1 MIAKIYID
9 KQTTLGY
16 SVLCILALS
25 PNRRFRPL
33 QFTPPIFLLT
43 DLCPLTCPD
52 PVGVTAHYLLNF
64 FSCNT
69 YGPPR
74 KCCKQKTYGLAK
86 PFRCN
91 TYKKH
96 GVGVPV
102 MVNQESDKDSWRERR
117 ALSASPDPVGTI
129 GSEDRPVPPA
139 PSISGTLSGRP
150 RSYGEALFL
159 NVRTFRSKLRCRC
172 GAEIPTRSGLRT
184 AHFPLPLVASSLG
197 AGARKSRLR

>member
-1 MIAKIYID
+1 MYTCFEPQSKIP
-9 KQTTLGY
+9 TL
-16 SVLCILALS
+16 SERAAS
-25 PNRRFRPL
+25 DPRPLVCL

-159 NVRTFRSKLRCRC
+159 NVRTFRSKLRFRC
-172 GAEIPTRSGLRT
+172 GTEIPARSGPSNM
-184 AHFPLPLVASSLG
+184 FPAYC
-197 AGARKSRLR
+197 ARPE